1 MSNVASTQR
10 RPELAIDGE
19 IMTDPVIVTD
29 DGAVRI
35 IRYEPPG
42 EEERADAADVCR
54 DHAGAARGA
63 GRRRNPLPSILAGG
77 PGAFCAGA
85 DIGEF
90 LESAQSG
97 GLRPH
102 TLEFLNALAHNQKPL
117 VAAVGGLA
125 VGIGITMLFHCD
137 YVVAAANATFTTPFL
152 KLALIPEAAS
162 SLLAPM
168 RMGYARAFSMLVMGR
183 PLSAEQ
189 AKEAGIV
196 NEVVDAAQ
204 VDAAALKAA
213 QEIAALPAGA
223 VAVSR
228 RLMRGHLD
236 AVTRQIDTEV
246 MHFKDRLT
254 VGRGACR
261 IFRVSG
267 AQEVRPAM
275 SLAGKT
281 LFITGASRGIGLAIA
296 LRAARDGANI
306 AIAAKTA
313 AAASEA

>member
-1 MSNVASTQR
+1 MAD
-10 RPELAIDGE
+10 L
-19 IMTDPVIVTD
+19 VIVTD
-29 DGAVRI
+29 EGAVRTILFNRPEKKNALTQPMYAAITQALHEAQTSKTIRCI
-35 IRYEPPG
+35 I
-42 EEERADAADVCR
+42 
-54 DHAGAARGA
+54 
-63 GRRRNPLPSILAGG
+63 LTGG
-77 PGAFCAGA
+77 QSVFSAGA

-102 TLEFLNALAHNQKPL
+102 TLEFLKALAHNQKPL

-125 VGIGITMLFHCD
+125 VGIGTTMLFHCD
-137 YVVAAANATFTTPFL
+137 YVVAAESATFTTPFL

-183 PLSAEQ
+183 TLSAEQ

-196 NEVVDAAQ
+196 NEVVDTAQ
-204 VDAAALKAA
+204 VEAAAVKAA

-236 AVTRQIDTEV
+236 AVDRQIDTEV

-254 VGRGACR
+254 SDEA
-261 IFRVSG
+261 
-267 AQEVRPAM
+267 
-275 SLAGKT
+275 
-281 LFITGASRGIGLAIA
+281 
-296 LRAARDGANI
+296 RAAFSAFLTR
-306 AIAAKTA
+306 KK
-313 AAASEA
+313 